1 MYRTRVVDAAVAD
14 VLTYSGGLLIEG
26 VRACGKTETG
36 RRHARSEVALDS
48 GAPAVEAI
56 LAADPGLLLR
66 GEAPRLLDEWQLE
79 PSLWNRV
86 RREIDVRQAKGQFIL
101 TGSSVPAED
110 AQRHSGAHRI
120 SRIRMRPMTL
130 AEQGRGTGTVSL
142 ASLFKGEE
150 LPVSLDGTVS
160 VPDALQALAHGGWP
174 GDLEATTAQAQR
186 HLRDYAEDIASRDLL
201 RLDGESRRDPDRMR
215 ILLRSLAR
223 NLATEVKYATIAQ
236 DMSAAMPVKA
246 ETVAAYIGA
255 LQRLFVVETQP
266 AWAPHLR
273 SRAAIRTTAK
283 LHFADPA
290 LAVAVMRASTDRLVD
305 DLETAGLWFE
315 SQVVQ
320 HARVYA
326 EALDGR
332 VYHYRDSN
340 GQEVDLIIQLDDGR
354 WAAIEI
360 KLGQRQLPKA
370 QASLASFRSV
380 VDLERVGEPSFMAV
394 VTADG
399 PVMTMPDGIHT
410 FPIHALTL

>member
-1 MYRTRVVDAAVAD
+1 MYRTRVVDTAVAD

-56 LAADPGLLLR
+56 LVADPGLLLR

-130 AEQGRGTGTVSL
+130 AEQGRGTGAVSL

-160 VPDALQALAHGGWP
+160 VPDALQVLAHGGWP

-236 DMSAAMPVKA
+236 
-246 ETVAAYIGA
+246 
-255 LQRLFVVETQP
+255 VVETQP

-290 LAVAVMRASTDRLVD
+290 LAVAVMRASPDRLVD

>member
-56 LAADPGLLLR
+56 LAADPALLLR
-66 GEAPRLLDEWQLE
+66 GEVPRLLVEWQLE

-160 VPDALQALAHGGWP
+160 VPDAL
-174 GDLEATTAQAQR
+174 QR

-290 LAVAVMRASTDRLVD
+290 LAVAVMRASPDRLVD